1 MLGQETADGRGVTG
15 HNVLRGV
22 VNWNRYVH
30 VFGYLFFPNL
40 AQQVSNKSTQHFLPL
55 SSVVDL
61 HVDEFLCSLSDFF
74 VQAKNHALMGVN
86 NVYSFLSGLNQLK
99 LVFL

>member
-22 VNWNRYVH
+22 KDWNGYVH
-30 VFGYLFFPNL
+30 VVGYLLFPNL
-40 AQQVSNKSTQHFLPL
+40 AQQISDKSAQHFLPL
-55 SSVVDL
+55 CSVVDL
-61 HVDEFLCSLSDFF
+61 HVDE
-74 VQAKNHALMGVN
+74 AKNHALMGVN
-86 NVYSFLSGLNQLK
+86 NIYGFFSGLNQLK